1 MRADLKWTNLSRRTI
16 SRQLGEL
23 GTPAGKRVVSALLW
37 EHGYRRRKA
46 QKKKTMGQHADRDAQ
61 FRKIGELKEE
71 FVAAGQPVISI
82 DTKKKELLGNFHRP
96 GVTDGQQALIVN
108 DHDFVSQGNGTLI
121 PHGIYDVV
129 KNHGSLHLNTSHDT
143 TKLCCDSIK
152 LWWLEQGVVDYP
164 SATKLLILCDGGASN
179 SASKHIF
186 KEDLQN
192 LSTELGLE
200 IRVAHFP
207 PYCSKYNPIEHRF
220 FPHVT
225 RSCLGVP
232 LDSVETAQHYMAKT
246 ETTTGLKTAVRLLE
260 AVYETGRQY
269 TADFKK
275 TMTIVFDD
283 FLPKWNYTAV
293 PYPTHSTD

>member
-1 MRADLKWTNLSRRTI
+1 M
-16 SRQLGEL
+16 
-23 GTPAGKRVVSALLW
+23 
-37 EHGYRRRKA
+37 
-46 QKKKTMGQHADRDAQ
+46 
-61 FRKIGELKEE
+61 
-71 FVAAGQPVISI
+71 
-82 DTKKKELLGNFHRP
+82 
-96 GVTDGQQALIVN
+96 
-108 DHDFVSQGNGTLI
+108 
-121 PHGIYDVV
+121 V

-152 LWWLEQGVVDYP
+152 LWWLEQGKVDYP
-164 SATKLLILCDGGASN
+164 AARKLLILCDGGGSN

-260 AVYETGRQY
+260 AIYESGRQCA
-269 TADFKK
+269 TDFKK

-293 PYPTHSTD
+293 PNPTHSSD